1 MGNNV
6 SAATA
11 SARGTADDSSSPA
24 GKTSSTAAPAAN
36 QPEFTLY
43 IPPIGIPIKIKLST
57 PSSLPIPIKF
67 RKDLS
72 STITKHVSDIASKTK
87 KRSDRYPTENDWML
101 VDITNGKKELNA
113 IPKGPDVQQDIVPGA
128 KYLVLST
135 QGVSEL
141 PRGAFSD
148 GEGQD
153 GSEERVRRWIS
164 DMSSND
170 GNFMTDMSSN
180 DGNFMTPGSSDDG
193 TFIGLEHE

>member
-1 MGNNV
+1 MGNIV

-11 SARGTADDSSSPA
+11 STMESRGTADDSSSPA

-36 QPEFTLY
+36 QPEEFTLY

-87 KRSDRYPTENDWML
+87 KRSDRYPTQNDWML
-101 VDITNGKKELNA
+101 IDITNGKKELNA

-153 GSEERVRRWIS
+153 GSEERVRKWIS

-170 GNFMTDMSSN
+170 GNFI
-180 DGNFMTPGSSDDG
+180 TPGSSEDG
-193 TFIGLEHE
+193 TFIGLEHERLGTR